1 MTSPQLLQSP
11 MIYSPT
17 SLLQWDEATVH
28 QFFRRIGLPNYEGA
42 IYDQGITG
50 DVLAVMDHA
59 SLLDLGMESIGHR
72 LKILRAIWELKN
84 EQGLELGDEDWRPDA
99 VDAVDKLKA
108 TKLVDRLLLTDEDVR
123 LMKLEWAYRRIVS
136 CMEENGLQVNASSSS
151 DGDDLRASSLE
162 SNTDHGMPRWDDYS
176 NGHSRGSDGDEG
188 EPGPTTKANRR
199 TSAIFPSSLASST
212 NSNSIPPLTSDSAT
226 FQDSLTPTTANAT
239 ITFDSPASNI
249 PEKPHHPRPA
259 AIQAPPFSRLNSSGS
274 ITSPPPGALP
284 VAAGT
289 PGSSS
294 GQSKGSSFAPASAF
308 SGPSLTPA
316 SSRSNAT
323 SASVDAKT
331 QAKNAAHSAAK
342 SFRVTLEDPCFKV
355 LPAALKKYKIN
366 DDWKKYAL
374 FICFG
379 TTGKSSFALLPM
391 TTNALMVPERCLS
404 YDEKP
409 LLLFQKLKEGGQ
421 KPVFML
427 RHIRDVRSPIAV
439 AQQKQLAKLGLPP
452 THPNSVLPRNKP
464 VGESSSSP
472 TKPSNL
478 QPFTQGQLRRAGD
491 DTTPNGAAFPELPS
505 PGLREGESMAHS
517 LPKSATTTGTLVDK
531 DGNVQSVTYAVAIYP
546 YIADR
551 QDEFDVAVGATF
563 VILSKTKGW
572 YIVQKDPEGTGNII
586 PEHSRSGWVP
596 AGCLLE
602 LSQPICAVCPS
613 GEINSAYPGLSRLP
627 PSAIVSSSYPG
638 VVLMDYGPQGED
650 EVALREGE
658 KVRVYKKYCH
668 WSYTIKQDSGERGWV
683 PAWFIG
689 KLSGTDSAPT
699 SAATPSTALLSGGSA
714 GSNYTNEEDGDEG
727 RD

>member
-84 EQGLELGDEDWRPDA
+84 EQGLELGDEDWRPDEGQMVGPRAA

-108 TKLVDRLLLTDEDVR
+108 VHTADLGALYDYIDKQQ
-123 LMKLEWAYRRIVS
+123 
-136 CMEENGLQVNASSSS
+136 NGLQVNASSSS

-162 SNTDHGMPRWDDYS
+162 FNTDHGMPRWDDYS

-226 FQDSLTPTTANAT
+226 FQDSFTPTTANAT

-284 VAAGT
+284 VAAAT

-294 GQSKGSSFAPASAF
+294 GQSKGSSLAPASAF

-379 TTGKSSFALLPM
+379 TTGKSFFALLTM
-391 TTNALMVPERCLS
+391 FELRR
-404 YDEKP
+404 KP

-478 QPFTQGQLRRAGD
+478 QPLAQGQLRRAGD

-689 KLSGTDSAPT
+689 KLSGSDSAPT